1 MILERK
7 AGRLLVKAYETRAEM
22 GRAAAAEAAQALRAV
37 LADKGSCR
45 VIFAAAPSQNE
56 FLEALCGADVDW
68 SRVDAFHMDEYIG
81 LPEEA
86 PQGFGNFLKRAIFDR
101 VPFRSVNRIRGGA
114 ADVDGEIA
122 RYSALLREQPADVV
136 FMGIGENGHIAFNDP
151 HVAHFDDDCLMRAVE
166 LDETCRRQQVN
177 DGCFAALDQVPTH
190 ALTLTIPALPD
201 GRATSKPL
209 MFSSA
214 QKPVPSVT
222 VMLCHVI
229 PSAETAPCA
238 PDSVKATKPHVPCP
252 TALHAPCCGKSAL
265 CQCRPSKLNA
275 AVWDGLDAVPE
286 TAVNLSPPQ
295 HTAVHGA
302 AGASA
307 CCQTRP
313 SRDTAMTAG

>member
-122 RYSALLREQPADVV
+122 RYSALLREH
-136 FMGIGENGHIAFNDP
+136 GHIAFNDP

-190 ALTLTIPALPD
+190 ALTLTIPAL
-201 GRATSKPL
+201 
-209 MFSSA
+209 
-214 QKPVPSVT
+214 V
-222 VMLCHVI
+222 
-229 PSAETAPCA
+229 SAERLFCMVPA
-238 PDSVKATKPHVPCP
+238 ATK
-252 TALHAPCCGKSAL
+252 A
-265 CQCRPSKLNA
+265 
-275 AVWDGLDAVPE
+275 DAVGKTVLGEIRE
-286 TAVNLSPPQ
+286 TLPATILRLHPQ
-295 HTAVHGA
+295 ATLYIDRDSGRDVLA
-302 AGASA
+302 AWE
-307 CCQTRP
+307 TK
-313 SRDTAMTAG
+313 

>member
-190 ALTLTIPALPD
+190 ALTLTIPAL
-201 GRATSKPL
+201 
-209 MFSSA
+209 
-214 QKPVPSVT
+214 V
-222 VMLCHVI
+222 
-229 PSAETAPCA
+229 SAERLFCMGPA
-238 PDSVKATKPHVPCP
+238 ATK
-252 TALHAPCCGKSAL
+252 A
-265 CQCRPSKLNA
+265 
-275 AVWDGLDAVPE
+275 DAVGKTVLGEIRE
-286 TAVNLSPPQ
+286 TLPATILRLHPQ
-295 HTAVHGA
+295 ATLYIDRDSGRDVLA
-302 AGASA
+302 AWE
-307 CCQTRP
+307 TK
-313 SRDTAMTAG
+313 